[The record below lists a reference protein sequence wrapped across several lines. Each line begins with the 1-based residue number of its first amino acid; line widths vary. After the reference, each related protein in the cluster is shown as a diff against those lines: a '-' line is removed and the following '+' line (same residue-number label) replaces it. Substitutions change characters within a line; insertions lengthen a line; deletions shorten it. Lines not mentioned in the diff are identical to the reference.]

1 MVAGVTVG
9 GVPATQENPAMPRI
23 LAVVATSASLAL
35 LMPFAGTAPATP
47 STSSAR
53 QQAYDSA
60 AAEFGVPAEV
70 LLGVSYLESQW
81 NTNAGTPSVAAGY
94 GPMHLTDFATANTV
108 RRPEFEDSDG
118 RGDDSRP
125 ALHPAP
131 APADVPA
138 ALQTAQEAA
147 QLADVSPAA
156 VRSDPAQN
164 IRAGAA
170 LLASYQKQRSGKA
183 GDWYAA
189 VAKYSGATDSGSA
202 ADFADEVFQTI
213 QQGVTRTTDDGQLVT
228 LRADAA
234 VAPNTAQLADLH
246 LTPTRSNG
254 AECPRG
260 VSCELDPAAY
270 AQYGPGPDDYGNHDT
285 SNRPASQK
293 IDYIVIHDT
302 EATWDTTLK
311 LIQDPKYVSWNYT
324 IRSQDGHIAQH
335 VLAKDVAWHA
345 ANWYINARSIGVEHE
360 GFLAENGWY
369 TEAMYRSSAKLVRW
383 LAAKYQIPLDR
394 AHILGHDN
402 VPGITPAF
410 VPKQH
415 TDPGPYW
422 DWDHYFTLL
431 GAPRPL
437 PLPAPPFGMLT
448 IHPDMATNTVPFTG
462 CVKAGTPCPARGASE
477 VVLHSQPDDSS
488 PLLTDIGLHPS
499 GTPQTMDVNDVGSR
513 VSEGQQYAI
522 ADRRGGWVAIWYLGQ
537 QGWFHAKDAVFAA
550 GLVVAPKPGK
560 ASVPI
565 YGRAYPEASAY
576 PAGMTPQDIVP
587 MTYVLGAGQRYV
599 FGGVAPS
606 QYLATVWD
614 PSGTV
619 NTKPVNGKLRYYEI
633 QYGHRVE
640 FVNADDVQLLPA
652 L

>member
-1 MVAGVTVG
+1 MSRT
-9 GVPATQENPAMPRI
+9 PAVLAM
-23 LAVVATSASLAL
+23 AASIAL
-35 LMPFAGTAPATP
+35 LLPLAGPASAAPAAP
-47 STSSAR
+47 SDR

-70 LLGVSYLESQW
+70 LLGVSYMESQW
-81 NTNAGTPSVAAGY
+81 NTYGGTPSVAAGY
-94 GPMHLTDFATANTV
+94 GPMHLTDFATANVLQGT
-108 RRPEFEDSDG
+108 EFDNEDA

-125 ALHPAP
+125 LHPTPAP
-131 APADVPA
+131 APAGVPAA
-138 ALQTAQEAA
+138 ALQTVQ
-147 QLADVSPAA
+147 PAA
-156 VRSDPAQN
+156 ELAGTTAAAARSDVTQN

-170 LLASYQKQRSGKA
+170 LLASYQKQRSSNA

-213 QQGVTRTTDDGQLVT
+213 QQGVTRTIDDGQLVT

-234 VAPNTAQLADLH
+234 VQPDTAQLASLH
-246 LTPTRSNG
+246 LTPTNSGG

-260 VSCELDPAAY
+260 LSCELDPAAY
-270 AQYGPGPDDYGNHDT
+270 AQYGPKPDDYGNYDT
-285 SNRPASQK
+285 ASRPASTK
-293 IDYIVIHDT
+293 INYIVIHDT
-302 EATWDTTLK
+302 EASWDTTLK

-324 IRSQDGHIAQH
+324 IRSQDGHVDQH

-345 ANWYINARSIGVEHE
+345 GNWYVNARSIGVEHE
-360 GFLAENGWY
+360 GFLAQSGWY
-369 TEAMYRSSAKLVRW
+369 TEAMYRASAKLVRW

-394 AHILGHDN
+394 QHILGHDN
-402 VPGITPAF
+402 VPAITPDPKLA
-410 VPKQH
+410 KQH

-448 IHPDMATNTVPFTG
+448 IHPDMATNNVPFTG
-462 CVKAGTPCPARGASE
+462 CVAAGTPCPARGASE
-477 VVLHSQPDDSS
+477 VVLHSQPSDSS
-488 PLLTDIGLHPS
+488 PLLTDPYLHPT

-522 ADRRGGWVAIWYLGQ
+522 ADRKGGWVAVWYLGQ
-537 QGWFHAKDAVFAA
+537 KGWFHAKDAVFAA
-550 GLVVAPKPGK
+550 GLVVTPKPGK

-576 PAGMTPQDIVP
+576 PPGTTPQDIVP
-587 MTYVLGAGQRYV
+587 MGYYTLDAGQSYV
-599 FGGVAPS
+599 YGGLAPS

-614 PSGTV
+614 PTGTV
-619 NTKPVNGKLRYYEI
+619 NTKPVNGKMRYYEI

-640 FVNADDVQLLPA
+640 FVNADDVQLRPA